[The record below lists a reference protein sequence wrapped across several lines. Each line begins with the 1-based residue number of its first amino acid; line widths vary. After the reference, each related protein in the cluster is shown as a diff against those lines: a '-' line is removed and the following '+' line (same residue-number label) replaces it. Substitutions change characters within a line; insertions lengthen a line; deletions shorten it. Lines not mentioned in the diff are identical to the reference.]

1 MKNRVRRL
9 LAGLALSTLAIG
21 ALAGCSA
28 AGAPPAGGDPATAPE
43 FAEGSVMARF
53 AEAGTIRIGTR
64 FDQPLFGL
72 AGADGVPTGF
82 DVEMGRIVAAELG
95 IAPERIEWVETT
107 SQNREPFLQNGT
119 VDLVVANY
127 TINDAR
133 KEVID
138 FAGPYYVAGQ
148 SLLVPAGNPAGLHTD
163 IDRLA
168 ESLEGLTVCATIGST
183 PNEKIRE
190 FTSNVLNVDKT
201 TDCIEP
207 LRTGQADAMTTDNAI
222 LAGISAQNPGEFEV
236 IPGAFTEEPYG
247 IGLAHGN
254 EEFRNWINDV
264 LEASYEDG
272 RWQAAWEATIGDE
285 LEMPEP
291 PKPERY

>member
-1 MKNRVRRL
+1 MTEL
-9 LAGLALSTLAIG
+9 ITGLAVASLAAVG
-21 ALAGCSA
+21 LAGCSA
-28 AGAPPAGGDPATAPE
+28 DDGGGDANGGAVEAPE
-43 FAEGSVMARF
+43 FAEGSMMAQF

-72 AGADGVPTGF
+72 ADASGTPSGF
-82 DVEMGRIVAAELG
+82 DVEMGVLIAEELG
-95 IAPERIEWVETT
+95 IPRDRIEWVETT
-107 SQNREPFLQNGT
+107 SQNREPFIQNST

-148 SLLVPAGNPAGLHTD
+148 SLLVPEGNSAGLTTD
-163 IDRLA
+163 VDSLA
-168 ESLEGLTVCATIGST
+168 EQLEGLTVCATIGST

-190 FTSNVLNVDKT
+190 FTDDVLNVDKT

-236 IPGAFTEEPYG
+236 VPGAFTEEPYG
-247 IGLAHGN
+247 IGLPKDN

-264 LEASYEDG
+264 LEAAYEDG

-291 PKPERY
+291 PAPERY